1 MKGIAIVYIRRIVL
15 CIVTPA
21 FCGLIFI
28 SYVSARPS
36 ASIITKAFY
45 QQHFRTA
52 DRMFFSREN
61 VRRERRWFTPRLYK
75 LMLYE
80 LHRADLNERDSDGNL
95 MKPHISG
102 DVFTNSESP
111 PQAFRIGRTIERRN
125 WATVEVI
132 CYWNDNT
139 VGNAKRKVV
148 IRLIPNQKTWLIDNV
163 IEEDGRNIIDDF
175 SRPNYFSE

>member
-95 MKPHISG
+95 MKRIFPEMYLPIQKAHLRR
-102 DVFTNSESP
+102 SESDGP
-111 PQAFRIGRTIERRN
+111 SRGEIGR
-125 WATVEVI
+125 
-132 CYWNDNT
+132 
-139 VGNAKRKVV
+139 
-148 IRLIPNQKTWLIDNV
+148 P
-163 IEEDGRNIIDDF
+163 
-175 SRPNYFSE
+175 